1 MTEQRAGATFGPDHT
16 GLYAIAV
23 AAELTGVNPPV
34 LRAYE
39 NKGLLRPA
47 RSPGGTRRYS
57 NADVDRVRR
66 ITTLLGAG
74 LNLAGVAQVLE
85 LEAETKRLRAEI
97 SALRGKRSS
106 SSARHPAP
114 E

>member
-1 MTEQRAGATFGPDHT
+1 MHGISA
-16 GLYAIAV
+16 

-39 NKGLLRPA
+39 SKGLLQPA

-57 NADVDRVRR
+57 QADVDQVKR
-66 ITTLLGAG
+66 ITALLGSG

-85 LEAETKRLRAEI
+85 LEAETARLRA
-97 SALRGKRSS
+97 ACGTATKQDGG
-106 SSARHPAP
+106 
-114 E
+114 